1 MTDIYVG
8 EALAVNGVRKWSAYE
23 KLQPGHIK
31 GITEEAKE
39 RKCTGLG

>member
-8 EALAVNGVRKWSAYE
+8 EALAVNAVRKWSAQE

-31 GITEEAKE
+31 GIMEEAKE
-39 RKCTGLG
+39 TKGTRLG